1 MPPTDPLTK
10 DEEARVR
17 RRKTWA
23 EFLDTGAA
31 KLAREPER
39 LARARSVGLNRR
51 WPRGHFHP
59 TPELFLQIGGA
70 TRFEGPE
77 QRWDLPAGNV
87 GLMPRGVPH
96 AETPLDRAT
105 PYTMAV
111 ACHSRFGFNLI
122 RAHAPTDADGA
133 RRIIPLDV
141 LPVTSERGREA
152 FRYLDEAEQAWEG
165 DDDGRAL
172 AVDFIRVFLQVLA
185 AETRRATTGE
195 RKYSPLVEAA
205 RVLTRSHLAETR
217 LSVDWLARAAGC
229 TPDHLTRLFRQELG
243 HTVVAWIAAE
253 RVALAQRLLR
263 EGRYQVAEVAW
274 ACGFAQPSYFIR
286 VFRART
292 GVTPLAWKRSE
303 ARRAPAPVAG
313 AVAVD

>member
-1 MPPTDPLTK
+1 MSPTHPLNQ
-10 DEEARVR
+10 DEEAQIR
-17 RRKTWA
+17 RRTTWA

-31 KLAREPER
+31 KLARSPER

-51 WPRGHFHP
+51 WPRAHFHP
-59 TPELFLQIGGA
+59 TPELFFQTGGA

-77 QRWDLPAGNV
+77 QRWELPAGDL

-96 AETPLDRAT
+96 AETPLDRTT
-105 PYTMAV
+105 PYEIAV
-111 ACHSRFGFNLI
+111 ACHFRSGFNLI
-122 RAHAPTDADGA
+122 RAHAPADADGS
-133 RRIIPLDV
+133 RRILPLDL

-152 FRYLDEAEQAWEG
+152 FRYLDEAEQAWAG
-165 DDDGRAL
+165 GDDGRAL
-172 AVDFIRVFLQVLA
+172 AVDLVRVFLQVLA

-195 RKYSPLVEAA
+195 RRYSPLVEAA
-205 RVLTRSHLAETR
+205 RVLARSHISEAR
-217 LSVDWLARAAGC
+217 LSVEWLARAAGC

-243 HTVVAWIAAE
+243 HTVVSWIADE
-253 RVALAQRLLR
+253 RVALARRLLR
-263 EGRYQVAEVAW
+263 EERYQVAEVAW

-303 ARRAPAPVAG
+303 TRRASDHAARTPV
-313 AVAVD
+313 